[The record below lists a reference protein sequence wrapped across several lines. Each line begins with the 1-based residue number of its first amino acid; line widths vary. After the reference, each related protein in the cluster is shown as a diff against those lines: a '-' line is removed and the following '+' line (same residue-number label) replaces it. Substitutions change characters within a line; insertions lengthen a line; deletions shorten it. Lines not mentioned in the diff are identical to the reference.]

1 MATYKGKY
9 SAAVFEPVTITLVS
23 VTYQLDTYGQSVA
36 TETTSDIQGMIG
48 SISATEDERAGQKG
62 FKAEKEAV
70 VWAFE
75 FADQEIA
82 EVNGKRYQIYR
93 YYKRSDGRVELYL
106 GQKAGTN
113 G

>member
-9 SAAVFEPVTITLVS
+9 TAAVFEPVDITLIS
-23 VTYQLDTYGQSVA
+23 VTYQNDAIGQPIA
-36 TETTSDIQGMIG
+36 TEQTSTIPGRIG
-48 SISATEDERAGQKG
+48 SVSSTEDERAGQRG

-70 VWAFE
+70 IWSFDYHE
-75 FADQEIA
+75 EEIA

-93 YYKRSDGRVELYL
+93 YYKRSDGRTELYL

-113 G
+113 